1 MKKVKLNNVVLG
13 DGSPKIAVPIVA
25 TEQAAIIEQAK
36 TVLAAQPDVIEWRI
50 DFLASVLDPE
60 KLKTAALDLRQTLGE
75 TPLLTTFRT
84 AKEGGNLAV
93 DDETY
98 FQIVRLV
105 VENELT
111 TAIDVELF
119 HPKEGVMRIIKLAHD
134 HGIKVI
140 MSSHDFKQT
149 PTDCEIYYRLH
160 KMADL
165 GADVAKIAV
174 MPQNPADVLTLL
186 LSATHQAN
194 EKLGLPLITMAMGD
208 LGKVTRIAGA
218 VFGSALTFGTVG
230 TASAPGQLSIADLRQ
245 ALANLRI

>member
-1 MKKVKLNNVVLG
+1 M
-13 DGSPKIAVPIVA
+13 
-25 TEQAAIIEQAK
+25 
-36 TVLAAQPDVIEWRI
+36 
-50 DFLASVLDPE
+50 
-60 KLKTAALDLRQTLGE
+60 
-75 TPLLTTFRT
+75 TTFRT
-84 AKEGGNLAV
+84 AKEGGNLVV

-111 TAIDVELF
+111 LAIDVELF

-160 KMADL
+160 RMADL

-186 LSATHQAN
+186 SATHQAN
-194 EKLGLPLITMAMGD
+194 EKLDLPLITMAMGD

>member
-98 FQIVRLV
+98 
-105 VENELT
+105 
-111 TAIDVELF
+111 AW
-119 HPKEGVMRIIKLAHD
+119 
-134 HGIKVI
+134 
-140 MSSHDFKQT
+140 
-149 PTDCEIYYRLH
+149 
-160 KMADL
+160 
-165 GADVAKIAV
+165 
-174 MPQNPADVLTLL
+174 
-186 LSATHQAN
+186 
-194 EKLGLPLITMAMGD
+194 
-208 LGKVTRIAGA
+208 
-218 VFGSALTFGTVG
+218 
-230 TASAPGQLSIADLRQ
+230 
-245 ALANLRI
+245 

>member
-1 MKKVKLNNVVLG
+1 M
-13 DGSPKIAVPIVA
+13 
-25 TEQAAIIEQAK
+25 
-36 TVLAAQPDVIEWRI
+36 
-50 DFLASVLDPE
+50 
-60 KLKTAALDLRQTLGE
+60 
-75 TPLLTTFRT
+75 TTFRT

-140 MSSHDFKQT
+140 MSSHDFNQT

-165 GADVAKIAV
+165 RADVAKIAV
-174 MPQNPADVLTLL
+174 MPQNLADILTL

-194 EKLGLPLITMAMGD
+194 EKLDLPLITMAMGD
-208 LGKVTRIAGA
+208 LGKVTQIAGA

>member
-25 TEQAAIIEQAK
+25 ADQTAIIEQAR
-36 TVLAAQPDVIEWRI
+36 TVLAAQPDVVEWRI
-50 DFLASVLDPE
+50 DFLAGVLDPE

-134 HGIKVI
+134 HGIKE
-140 MSSHDFKQT
+140 S
-149 PTDCEIYYRLH
+149 
-160 KMADL
+160 
-165 GADVAKIAV
+165 
-174 MPQNPADVLTLL
+174 
-186 LSATHQAN
+186 
-194 EKLGLPLITMAMGD
+194 
-208 LGKVTRIAGA
+208 
-218 VFGSALTFGTVG
+218 
-230 TASAPGQLSIADLRQ
+230 
-245 ALANLRI
+245 

>member
-1 MKKVKLNNVVLG
+1 M
-13 DGSPKIAVPIVA
+13 A

-84 AKEGGNLAV
+84 AKEGGNLAI
-93 DDETY
+93 DDEKY

-119 HPKEGVMRIIKLAHD
+119 HQKEAIMRIVELAHV

-149 PTDCEIYYRLH
+149 PADCEIYYRLH
-160 KMADL
+160 RMDDL

-186 LSATHQAN
+186 SATHQAN
-194 EKLGLPLITMAMGD
+194 EKLDLPLITMAMGD

>member
-186 LSATHQAN
+186 SA
-194 EKLGLPLITMAMGD
+194 MAMGD

>member
-60 KLKTAALDLRQTLGE
+60 KLKTAALDLRRTLGE

-186 LSATHQAN
+186 SATHQAN

>member
-84 AKEGGNLAV
+84 AKEGGNLAI
-93 DDETY
+93 DDEKY

-119 HPKEGVMRIIKLAHD
+119 HQKEAIMRIVELAHV

-149 PTDCEIYYRLH
+149 PADCEIYYRIH
-160 KMADL
+160 RMADL
-165 GADVAKIAV
+165 GADVAK
-174 MPQNPADVLTLL
+174 
-186 LSATHQAN
+186 
-194 EKLGLPLITMAMGD
+194 
-208 LGKVTRIAGA
+208 IAGA

>member
-149 PTDCEIYYRLH
+149 PTDCEIYYRLY

-186 LSATHQAN
+186 SATHQAN

-208 LGKVTRIAGA
+208 LARLVRLQRL
-218 VFGSALTFGTVG
+218 VS
-230 TASAPGQLSIADLRQ
+230 
-245 ALANLRI
+245 

>member
-36 TVLAAQPDVIEWRI
+36 TVLAAQPDVVEWRI
-50 DFLASVLDPE
+50 DFLADVLDSA
-60 KLKTAALDLRQTLGE
+60 KLKTAALDLKQALGE

-84 AKEGGNLAV
+84 AKEGGNLAI
-93 DDETY
+93 DDEKY
-98 FQIVRLV
+98 FQILRLV

-119 HPKEGVMRIIKLAHD
+119 HQKEAIMRIVELAHV

-149 PTDCEIYYRLH
+149 PTDCEIYSRLH
-160 KMADL
+160 RMADL

-186 LSATHQAN
+186 SATHQAN
-194 EKLGLPLITMAMGD
+194 EKLDLPLITMAMGD

>member
-36 TVLAAQPDVIEWRI
+36 TVLAAQPDVVEWRI
-50 DFLASVLDPE
+50 DFLAGVLDSE

-119 HPKEGVMRIIKLAHD
+119 HQKEGVMRIIKLAHD

-186 LSATHQAN
+186 AATHQAQ
-194 EKLGLPLITMAMGD
+194 EKLDLPLITMAMGN
-208 LGKVTRIAGA
+208 LGKVTRIAGEI
-218 VFGSALTFGTVG
+218 FGSSLTFGTVG
-230 TASAPGQLSIADLRQ
+230 KASAPGQLSITDLKQ
-245 ALANLRI
+245 VLNDLKL

>member
-50 DFLASVLDPE
+50 DFLAGVLDPE

-160 KMADL
+160 RMADL

-186 LSATHQAN
+186 SATHQAN
-194 EKLGLPLITMAMGD
+194 EKLDLPLITMAMGD

>member
-1 MKKVKLNNVVLG
+1 MAG
-13 DGSPKIAVPIVA
+13 
-25 TEQAAIIEQAK
+25 
-36 TVLAAQPDVIEWRI
+36 
-50 DFLASVLDPE
+50 VLDPE

-186 LSATHQAN
+186 SATHQAN
-194 EKLGLPLITMAMGD
+194 EKLDLPLITMAMGD

>member
-1 MKKVKLNNVVLG
+1 MM
-13 DGSPKIAVPIVA
+13 
-25 TEQAAIIEQAK
+25 
-36 TVLAAQPDVIEWRI
+36 
-50 DFLASVLDPE
+50 
-60 KLKTAALDLRQTLGE
+60 
-75 TPLLTTFRT
+75 
-84 AKEGGNLAV
+84 
-93 DDETY
+93 DETY

-149 PTDCEIYYRLH
+149 PTDCEIYYRLY

-186 LSATHQAN
+186 SATHQAN

-208 LGKVTRIAGA
+208 LARLVRLQRL
-218 VFGSALTFGTVG
+218 VS
-230 TASAPGQLSIADLRQ
+230 
-245 ALANLRI
+245 